1 MFFSLDRSNAPLN
14 GTSWQTCS
22 EHRRRP
28 SYSAHN
34 SPWCM
39 EPSWIVAYLHQIG
52 PCLFIYDFI
61 FALLAEKRWGLA
73 PRPAP
78 VGQTID
84 FQRCS
89 KQLRTLTQMTLSRD
103 DSHGDSVGLSHLHNC
118 SDKNTTSKP
127 RYEMTENH
135 DNEHGAA
142 TRLSSPFSKS
152 TKLPSMLHAISKTPA
167 DSPLSEETNTSITAT
182 SGTEEKTT
190 SDDNAAE
197 GPVTATNASAASVAP
212 DNQPTGSSFTP
223 QNAKPTTPL
232 ASKQT
237 QAQPTSPDN
246 TEDKKKGGV
255 TQSIRE
261 KLNFQDEKLWKR
273 FSSRRL
279 DLIDSMA
286 LSSKKA
292 SEQDVEISNV
302 ANTLR
307 EEYGYPPETAA
318 DFDRLVRAGI
328 QSVRRNRKR
337 VPRFKR
343 SSHVVSQGHHPQRV
357 NFLAAM
363 AGPMHPHHGS
373 PAHAA
378 DNGHNGVA
386 TPPPAM
392 SPVKRHRSEEDA
404 SVALQSLRYQQ
415 QAHGPTTL
423 PSVTSLSL
431 GIPAE
436 HLKIACDRFL
446 SFVARS
452 HSGKEPPS
460 SNLEAL
466 GRGVLESAVA
476 FMLERHQPKD
486 KHDSL
491 REKLLSEP
499 TTAHVVQT
507 LNLRPQP
514 APGTSSASPFFHNLI
529 GGCAKDFGFDAI
541 VHALGNIYLE
551 LVPQYVGPVAGR
563 APVTSHTPHSAPPP
577 RYGPTLP
584 GYKSVTFR
592 FMDKKMDFSFSVNET
607 PPTLYELLE
616 NGIKTF
622 HIMVEDK
629 VLHIRSHEDRELV
642 KSDYDVK
649 MVFSRPSVDVEF
661 FFPLLPT
668 PNATNMRYMDS
679 PSFQKLL

>member
-1 MFFSLDRSNAPLN
+1 MIV
-14 GTSWQTCS
+14 
-22 EHRRRP
+22 
-28 SYSAHN
+28 
-34 SPWCM
+34 M
-39 EPSWIVAYLHQIG
+39 E
-52 PCLFIYDFI
+52 
-61 FALLAEKRWGLA
+61 
-73 PRPAP
+73 
-78 VGQTID
+78 
-84 FQRCS
+84 
-89 KQLRTLTQMTLSRD
+89 
-103 DSHGDSVGLSHLHNC
+103 DSGGLSHLHNC
-118 SDKNTTSKP
+118 SDIKNHHHVQNT
-127 RYEMTENH
+127 RYEMTEKH
-135 DNEHGAA
+135 ISEHGVA
-142 TRLSSPFSKS
+142 TQLSPTFSKS
-152 TKLPSMLHAISKTPA
+152 TKLPTMLHAISKTPA
-167 DSPLSEETNTSITAT
+167 DSPLSEDNQDTNRAHETDTHKNDDRSTNKENTDTN
-182 SGTEEKTT
+182 KTT
-190 SDDNAAE
+190 TTTT
-197 GPVTATNASAASVAP
+197 TA
-212 DNQPTGSSFTP
+212 PTADSSFTP
-223 QNAKPTTPL
+223 QNATPL
-232 ASKQT
+232 APKQHT
-237 QAQPTSPDN
+237 PPQPASPEN

-363 AGPMHPHHGS
+363 AGPMHPHHGAPS
-373 PAHAA
+373 HGPDHSSAPH
-378 DNGHNGVA
+378 NNGVA
-386 TPPPAM
+386 TPPPVM

-415 QAHGPTTL
+415 QAHGRTTL

-466 GRGVLESAVA
+466 GRGLLESAVA

-491 REKLLSEP
+491 RDKLLSEQ

-507 LNLRPQP
+507 LSLRPQP

-551 LVPQYVGPVAGR
+551 LVPQYVGGPVAGGG
-563 APVTSHTPHSAPPP
+563 VTSHTPHNASAPP
-577 RYGPTLP
+577 RFGPTLP
-584 GYKSVTFR
+584 GYKAVTFR

>member
-1 MFFSLDRSNAPLN
+1 M
-14 GTSWQTCS
+14 TEKHVS
-22 EHRRRP
+22 EHG
-28 SYSAHN
+28 
-34 SPWCM
+34 
-39 EPSWIVAYLHQIG
+39 VATQL
-52 PCLFIYDFI
+52 PPTF
-61 FALLAEKRWGLA
+61 
-73 PRPAP
+73 PR
-78 VGQTID
+78 
-84 FQRCS
+84 
-89 KQLRTLTQMTLSRD
+89 
-103 DSHGDSVGLSHLHNC
+103 
-118 SDKNTTSKP
+118 
-127 RYEMTENH
+127 
-135 DNEHGAA
+135 
-142 TRLSSPFSKS
+142 S
-152 TKLPSMLHAISKTPA
+152 TKLPAMLHAISKT
-167 DSPLSEETNTSITAT
+167 SPLSEDTAAHTDTNTSHENDTDT
-182 SGTEEKTT
+182 DGNKSSNKDNTTDTNTNDDTRTT
-190 SDDNAAE
+190 S
-197 GPVTATNASAASVAP
+197 TA
-212 DNQPTGSSFTP
+212 DSSFTP
-223 QNAKPTTPL
+223 QNATPL
-232 ASKQT
+232 APKQQT
-237 QAQPTSPDN
+237 PSQQPTSPENAD
-246 TEDKKKGGV
+246 DKKKGGV

-343 SSHVVSQGHHPQRV
+343 SSHVVSQSHHPQRV

-363 AGPMHPHHGS
+363 AGPMHHHPHDHHG
-373 PAHAA
+373 A
-378 DNGHNGVA
+378 DHTPTPHNNNNNGVA
-386 TPPPAM
+386 TPPPVM

-415 QAHGPTTL
+415 QAHGHGRTTL

-466 GRGVLESAVA
+466 GRGLLESAVA

-507 LNLRPQP
+507 LSLRPHS

-551 LVPQYVGPVAGR
+551 LVPQYSGPVVGG
-563 APVTSHTPHSAPPP
+563 APPSVTSHTPHTAAAPPP
-577 RYGPTLP
+577 PRFGPTLP
-584 GYKSVTFR
+584 GYKAVTFR

>member
-1 MFFSLDRSNAPLN
+1 
-14 GTSWQTCS
+14 
-22 EHRRRP
+22 
-28 SYSAHN
+28 
-34 SPWCM
+34 
-39 EPSWIVAYLHQIG
+39 
-52 PCLFIYDFI
+52 
-61 FALLAEKRWGLA
+61 
-73 PRPAP
+73 
-78 VGQTID
+78 
-84 FQRCS
+84 
-89 KQLRTLTQMTLSRD
+89 
-103 DSHGDSVGLSHLHNC
+103 
-118 SDKNTTSKP
+118 
-127 RYEMTENH
+127 MTEKQPS
-135 DNEHGAA
+135 EHGAA
-142 TRLSSPFSKS
+142 TQLSTPFSKPA
-152 TKLPSMLHAISKTPA
+152 KLPSMLTAISKTPEA
-167 DSPLSEETNTSITAT
+167 SPLSGDPSTTESEE
-182 SGTEEKTT
+182 SGDKK
-190 SDDNAAE
+190 AANDS
-197 GPVTATNASAASVAP
+197 NASQEATESA
-212 DNQPTGSSFTP
+212 NSSFTP
-223 QNAKPTTPL
+223 QNAKSTTTTTTTTETTTPL
-232 ASKQT
+232 APKQGP
-237 QAQPTSPDN
+237 AQPTSPEN

-363 AGPMHPHHGS
+363 AGPMHPHHP
-373 PAHAA
+373 PAH
-378 DNGHNGVA
+378 DHVPNGV
-386 TPPPAM
+386 TPPNM

-415 QAHGPTTL
+415 AHSQGSRTTL

-452 HSGKEPPS
+452 HSGKEPQS

-466 GRGVLESAVA
+466 GRGLLESAVA
-476 FMLERHQPKD
+476 FMLERHQPKEKQD
-486 KHDSL
+486 GL

-514 APGTSSASPFFHNLI
+514 GSLATPFFHNLI

-551 LVPQYVGPVAGR
+551 LVPQYAAGS
-563 APVTSHTPHSAPPP
+563 VTPHAPP
-577 RYGPTLP
+577 RFGPTLP
-584 GYKSVTFR
+584 GYKAVTFR

-642 KSDYDVK
+642 KSDFDVK

>member
-1 MFFSLDRSNAPLN
+1 M
-14 GTSWQTCS
+14 S
-22 EHRRRP
+22 EHGVATQLSP
-28 SYSAHN
+28 S
-34 SPWCM
+34 
-39 EPSWIVAYLHQIG
+39 
-52 PCLFIYDFI
+52 F
-61 FALLAEKRWGLA
+61 
-73 PRPAP
+73 
-78 VGQTID
+78 
-84 FQRCS
+84 
-89 KQLRTLTQMTLSRD
+89 
-103 DSHGDSVGLSHLHNC
+103 
-118 SDKNTTSKP
+118 SKP
-127 RYEMTENH
+127 SKMPSVLQAISHAEDKLPPSENKIPDTTTTETNGITPETNGN
-135 DNEHGAA
+135 DTPRA
-142 TRLSSPFSKS
+142 SKS
-152 TKLPSMLHAISKTPA
+152 
-167 DSPLSEETNTSITAT
+167 
-182 SGTEEKTT
+182 
-190 SDDNAAE
+190 
-197 GPVTATNASAASVAP
+197 
-212 DNQPTGSSFTP
+212 PTMTFTP
-223 QNAKPTTPL
+223 QNKDKTP
-232 ASKQT
+232 
-237 QAQPTSPDN
+237 PSPDTN
-246 TEDKKKGGV
+246 DDKKKGGV

-343 SSHVVSQGHHPQRV
+343 SSHVVSQSHHPQRV

-363 AGPMHPHHGS
+363 AGPMHPHHGVPHVPE
-373 PAHAA
+373 PA
-378 DNGHNGVA
+378 
-386 TPPPAM
+386 T
-392 SPVKRHRSEEDA
+392 PVKRHRSEEDA
-404 SVALQSLRYQQ
+404 SVALQSLRYEQQ
-415 QAHGPTTL
+415 GHGRTTL

-460 SNLEAL
+460 SNLESL
-466 GRGVLESAVA
+466 GRGLLESAVA

-491 REKLLSEP
+491 RETLLSEA
-499 TTAHVVQT
+499 TTSHVVQI
-507 LNLRPQP
+507 LKLLPQP
-514 APGTSSASPFFHNLI
+514 PSGSPTPFFHNLV

-551 LVPQYVGPVAGR
+551 LVPQYVGGPPVA
-563 APVTSHTPHSAPPP
+563 HSAHPVGPPAP
-577 RYGPTLP
+577 RFGPTMP